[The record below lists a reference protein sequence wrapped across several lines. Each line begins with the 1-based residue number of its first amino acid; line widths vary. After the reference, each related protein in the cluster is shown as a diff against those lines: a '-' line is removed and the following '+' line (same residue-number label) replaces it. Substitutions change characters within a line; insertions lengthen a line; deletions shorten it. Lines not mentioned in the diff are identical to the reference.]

1 MLSVFFCQV
10 DSLLLKILSDSNGIY
25 SFLMASYIDKYDH
38 GNMVSQC
45 PKGKVDWLSLL
56 KHELLLR
63 FTWQN
68 DFWQHIMYQKSNN
81 VLTKCLGPDTSDY
94 PYVWCILYQYEDI

>member
-1 MLSVFFCQV
+1 MMTAPPPLACYQFFFCQV

-45 PKGKVDWLSLL
+45 PKGKVD
-56 KHELLLR
+56 
-63 FTWQN
+63 
-68 DFWQHIMYQKSNN
+68 
-81 VLTKCLGPDTSDY
+81 
-94 PYVWCILYQYEDI
+94 